1 MEPITRQEKLM
12 DGQYVEPITRTEKI
26 LAGEDIEPVT
36 RYEYFLKKYRGG
48 GGGDIDVVQLSVT
61 ENGDYTAP
69 EGKAYSPV
77 HVAVPESV
85 LTTKNI
91 TANGTY
97 NASSDNADGYSS
109 VTVDVPLPENAY
121 LLKTYEDV
129 PASIAT
135 FNDGSDLPVKELVV
149 NIDPIQSGSG
159 DPSPS
164 NIRTISGRTESN
176 ITRTGKN
183 LLDIDNTERTISSQT
198 TIKNNM
204 RVPKGTYTFSVHVKN
219 NSNVNGFVNLVY
231 GSGMDYL
238 RLTATANSEG
248 DYSGTVT
255 FTEEKLL
262 TVMCN
267 GASAGY
273 SYVVSNIMLESGDES
288 TTYAPYN
295 GHTYTIQLGST
306 YYGAE
311 LDVTTGLMT
320 VKNVKTTI
328 NDLSWNYVDSWA
340 YPPVFRSGNISDRK
354 ISGFVICEAYKKVDD
369 ASSWSAITSEN
380 GIIGGVTSANNLQIR
395 DDDYSSVSAFKAAM
409 GSTKIVYELATPI
422 EVQLTPTQVNTILGK
437 NNLYADSG
445 DVVKLDYLAKEV

>member
-26 LAGEDIEPVT
+26 LAGEDIDPVT

-85 LTTKNI
+85 LTTKSI

-109 VTVDVPLPENAY
+109 VAVDVPLPENAY

-135 FNDGSDLPVKELVV
+135 FSDGSNLPVKELVV

-164 NIRTISGRTESN
+164 NIRAISGRTETN
-176 ITRTGKN
+176 IMDCGVNLWDEEWEAGGLMWLTGEE
-183 LLDIDNTERTISSQT
+183 DNSSSALTSRIRSKYFNCKANT
-198 TIKNNM
+198 TYYLYA
-204 RVPKGTYTFSVHVKN
+204 TYTTGFCFYDKN
-219 NSNVNGFVNLVY
+219 KNFISTITGYSN
-231 GSGMDYL
+231 
-238 RLTATANSEG
+238 R
-248 DYSGTVT
+248 T
-255 FTEEKLL
+255 FT
-262 TVMCN
+262 TPINCYYMRFSPN
-267 GASAGY
+267 TGSATY
-273 SYVVSNIMLESGDES
+273 NNDISINYPSTDTSYH
-288 TTYAPYN
+288 AYN
-295 GHTYTIQLGST
+295 GHTYTIQLGDT
-306 YYGAE
+306 YYGCTIN
-311 LDVTTGLMT
+311 VTTGLMV
-320 VKNVKTTI
+320 VKRLYVDMGTMSWTYEDSETPKRFRASAPSLPKSNTTPMCSNYKGYLGSITNIPDKAVAISGAGQYIFIRVRDDSYTDKTTFET
-328 NDLSWNYVDSWA
+328 A
-340 YPPVFRSGNISDRK
+340 M
-354 ISGFVICEAYKKVDD
+354 
-369 ASSWSAITSEN
+369 N
-380 GIIGGVTSANNLQIR
+380 GVQL
-395 DDDYSSVSAFKAAM
+395 
-409 GSTKIVYELATPI
+409 VYELATPI
-422 EVQLTPTQVNTILGK
+422 EVQLTPTQVNTILGE
-437 NNLYADSG
+437 NVLFADSG